1 MNFKFFIIFVVI
13 VASIAIAEASLAG
26 PKGKKSEIGASHHR
40 PIESREIVALLIAE
54 VQDT

>member
-13 VASIAIAEASLAG
+13 VASIAIAEATLAG
-26 PKGKKSEIGASHHR
+26 PKGNKSEVNASHHR
-40 PIESREIVALLIAE
+40 PIESIEIVVLLIAE